1 MEMPIFQFSVLLTIS
16 VFSSRM
22 AIKPS
27 MLQNHLEDQLKYIKL
42 LIDGSRMGLE
52 DVHFF
57 TSWSTREA

>member
-1 MEMPIFQFSVLLTIS
+1 MEMPIFQFSALLTIS

-27 MLQNHLEDQLKYIKL
+27 MLQNHPEDQRKYTKL
-42 LIDGSRMGLE
+42 LIGGSRMGLE

-57 TSWSTREA
+57 TS